1 VSLESAR
8 HRARLWLLQA
18 EDDLRAARLLQAGGE
33 SAQACFLAQQVGE
46 KALKALLMAST
57 PLSAQRLRDLS
68 TDLAVERR
76 RLQFQVES
84 LTRLQERWQREGAD
98 GERVDAA
105 ALRLQSLYTGIE
117 RCLLQIVRVLNGS
130 TLEGTDWHRRL
141 LDRLTLAMDLRPAV
155 LSDDTARDLREL
167 LAFCHLVRHR
177 YADDLSPEL
186 VRQRLEGVLDFW
198 PRWLLELDVF
208 ERWLVELRELAER
221 DA

>member
-1 VSLESAR
+1 
-8 HRARLWLLQA
+8 
-18 EDDLRAARLLQAGGE
+18 
-33 SAQACFLAQQVGE
+33 
-46 KALKALLMAST
+46 MAST

-68 TDLAVERR
+68 TDLAIERR
-76 RLQFQVES
+76 RLQSQVES
-84 LTRLQERWQREGAD
+84 LARLRERWQREGAD

-130 TLEGTDWHRRL
+130 TPEGTDWHRRL
-141 LDRLTLAMDLRPAV
+141 LDRLSLATDLRPAV

-167 LAFCHLVRHR
+167 LAFRHLVCHR
-177 YADDLSPEL
+177 SADDLNPEL
-186 VRQRLEGVLDFW
+186 VRQRLEGVLELW

-208 ERWLVELRELAER
+208 ERWLVELRQLAEG